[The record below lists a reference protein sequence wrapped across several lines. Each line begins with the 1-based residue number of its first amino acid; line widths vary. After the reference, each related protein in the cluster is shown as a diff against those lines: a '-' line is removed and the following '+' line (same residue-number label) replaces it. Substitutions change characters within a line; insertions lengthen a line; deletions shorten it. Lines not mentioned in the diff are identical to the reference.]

1 MSHVV
6 TLSWKMRWMRIWTYN
21 DNGAGN
27 PRHKFVVIIMADGF
41 VKWGRSEKE
50 KLTEE
55 LHKLEA
61 EIEAL
66 GTAVSDSQIWHKKS
80 RIEWI
85 KKRIAELELPA
96 GKFNAGTDKL
106 NDMMAAQ
113 QPQLT
118 PEQIAELHGGRG

>member
-1 MSHVV
+1 
-6 TLSWKMRWMRIWTYN
+6 
-21 DNGAGN
+21 
-27 PRHKFVVIIMADGF
+27 MADGL
-41 VKWGRSEKE
+41 VKWGKSEKE

-61 EIEAL
+61 EIEAY

-85 KKRIAELELPA
+85 KKRIAELETPA
-96 GKFNAGTDKL
+96 GNFNAGTDKL

-113 QPQLT
+113 NQPQQLT
-118 PEQIAELHGGRG
+118 PEQLAAIGAGRG

>member
-1 MSHVV
+1 MFE
-6 TLSWKMRWMRIWTYN
+6 LPK
-21 DNGAGN
+21 
-27 PRHKFVVIIMADGF
+27 IIKSGPSQKD
-41 VKWGRSEKE
+41 

-85 KKRIAELELPA
+85 KKRIAELESPA
-96 GKFNAGTDKL
+96 AKFNAGTDKL

-113 QPQLT
+113 KQQSQLT
-118 PEQIAELHGGRG
+118 PEQIAAAMGAGRE

>member
-1 MSHVV
+1 
-6 TLSWKMRWMRIWTYN
+6 
-21 DNGAGN
+21 
-27 PRHKFVVIIMADGF
+27 MADGL

-85 KKRIAELELPA
+85 KKRIAELESPA
-96 GKFNAGTDKL
+96 AKFNAGTDKL

-113 QPQLT
+113 NNQTMT
-118 PEQIAELHGGRG
+118 PEQMAAAMGAGRA

>member
-1 MSHVV
+1 MFE
-6 TLSWKMRWMRIWTYN
+6 LPK
-21 DNGAGN
+21 
-27 PRHKFVVIIMADGF
+27 IIKSGPSQKD
-41 VKWGRSEKE
+41 
-50 KLTEE
+50 KLNAE

-85 KKRIAELELPA
+85 KKRIAELESPA
-96 GKFNAGTDKL
+96 AKFNAGTNKL

-113 QPQLT
+113 NQQPQLT
-118 PEQIAELHGGRG
+118 PEQMAAAMGAGRE

>member
-1 MSHVV
+1 
-6 TLSWKMRWMRIWTYN
+6 
-21 DNGAGN
+21 
-27 PRHKFVVIIMADGF
+27 MADGL
-41 VKWGRSEKE
+41 VKWGKSEKE

-61 EIEAL
+61 EIEAY
-66 GTAVSDSQIWHKKS
+66 GVAVSDSQIWHKKS

-85 KKRIAELELPA
+85 KKRIAELETPA

-113 QPQLT
+113 NQPQQLT
-118 PEQIAELHGGRG
+118 PEQLAAIGAGRG